1 MKTCSNCG
9 HELNDEMDFCPMCG
23 TSTNGEVVNTESEA
37 SEYEYEAPWYH
48 TDIFNAVLVPIVR
61 SFDNGKFFLYTAKTI
76 IDIIVTTFL
85 LSQPYQAY
93 YLFKEKGL
101 QGLSSADKTVE
112 LIFAIVWLIIAIFSF
127 GYWMKRIKDLDKMY
141 NPNDKFVVI
150 PLGTNLFQWLGEWLA
165 LMLTVGGI
173 FAIIVSLADVHTS
186 SFVLSLITSYG
197 WYGGIIAI
205 IVSII
210 IVFAFRL
217 IAEKVRALAAIA
229 NNTSKQYEEVSKS
242 TEDEETND
250 MYFNLLYA
258 VCILATVGFMLAAMF
273 SK

>member
-23 TSTNGEVVNTESEA
+23 TSTNGDVVDTESEA
-37 SEYEYEAPWYH
+37 PEYESEASWYH
-48 TDIFNAVLVPIVR
+48 TDIFYAVLVPIVR

-85 LSQPYQAY
+85 LSQPCQAY

-101 QGLSSADKTVE
+101 QGLSSAEKTVE

-127 GYWMKRIKDLDKMY
+127 GYWMKRIRDLDKMY

-150 PLGTNLFQWLGEWLA
+150 PLGTYLFQWLGEWLA
-165 LMLTVGGI
+165 LMLTVGSI
-173 FAIIVSLADVHTS
+173 FAIIVSLANVHTS
-186 SFVLSLITSYG
+186 SFILSLISLYG
-197 WYGGIIAI
+197 WSGGIIAI
-205 IVSII
+205 LVSIM
-210 IVFAFRL
+210 IVFVFRL

-229 NNTSKQYEEVSKS
+229 NNTSERHEEVSIS
-242 TEDEETND
+242 TENKEVNSL
-250 MYFNLLYA
+250 YFNLLY
-258 VCILATVGFMLAAMF
+258 VFCILATVGFMLAAMF